1 MNKLDNVISPNVE
14 MTIKQ
19 TNKMTILELIN
30 KVKKAEIIN
39 FSEVINTI
47 DNAFEFTPTK
57 FKNGD
62 FVNEANTNN
71 GSCKVFS
78 FAKLH
83 QLDATVTLFL
93 FGEHYQKVLQT
104 PNEEDHQNIRNFMK
118 FGWEGIHFEANALSE
133 KK

>member
-19 TNKMTILELIN
+19 INKMTISELIN
-30 KVKKAEIIN
+30 KAKKSETIN
-39 FSEVINTI
+39 FSEVLNAI
-47 DNAFEFTPTK
+47 DSAFEFTPTK
-57 FKNGD
+57 FKNGAII
-62 FVNEANTNN
+62 NEANTNN

-83 QLDATVTLFL
+83 HLDVTETLFL